1 MSINIMQQKESILGS
16 YALLSSDSMTVGS
29 PNDGQQVKSF
39 IYTVETCKK
48 GDDMVEFGST

>member
-1 MSINIMQQKESILGS
+1 MQQKESILGS